1 MLNITIS
8 ILCYVLTSFYSLQYQ
23 HSNGSTVNMSSYQG
37 KKVLLVNIATNSP
50 RVNQLAGLQ
59 QLQQQYGDSLV
70 VIAFPSNS
78 FGNESRTDAEI
89 SQYCHSNYNTSF
101 LIAAKGAVTGSNPL
115 PVYNWLS
122 KASENGDMNLVI
134 GADFQKILIAKDGS
148 IQGVFS
154 PKVDP
159 MSDEIRTA
167 IETSY

>member
-1 MLNITIS
+1 
-8 ILCYVLTSFYSLQYQ
+8 VLTNFYSLQFQ
-23 HSNGSTVNMSSYQG
+23 HSSGATVNMSSYQG

-78 FGNESRTDAEI
+78 FGNEGRTDAEI
-89 SQYCHSNYNTSF
+89 SQYCQSNYNTSF
-101 LIAAKGAVTGSNPL
+101 TIAAKGAVTGTGLL

-134 GADFQKILIAKDGS
+134 GGDFQKILIAKDGS

-159 MSDEIRTA
+159 MSGEVRNA